1 MRNIWLSRVPWIGF
15 KVTDNSVL
23 CEKHFSPE
31 DIKSGWI
38 DENSSRRKKK
48 GDKLFRKELNHDA
61 IPSIWPNCPSHLS
74 KPRNI
79 RTTKFATLHA
89 RNEKVKIAKKLENE
103 KEIEEDMFSSLGE
116 INVKFSKRNLSN
128 EIHRINQV
136 EQYLF
141 ISITKTNGPHIS
153 YCLKIF
159 KSLAFEIWCNGK
171 QINPECISGCSVV
184 KIASVINL

>member
-1 MRNIWLSRVPWIGF
+1 MRNIWLSRVPRIGF

-31 DIKSGWI
+31 HFKSGRI

-61 IPSIWPNCPSHLS
+61 IPNIWPNCPSHLS

-79 RTTKFATLHA
+79 GTTKFATLHV

-116 INVKFSKRNLSN
+116 IDVKFSKRNLSN

-141 ISITKTNGPHIS
+141 ISITKTNWPIFCSG
-153 YCLKIF
+153 LKGRRPF
-159 KSLAFEIWCNGK
+159 WLLTPRLGGVPSLFLLVDSL
-171 QINPECISGCSVV
+171 SGDEELES
-184 KIASVINL
+184 